1 MVPIGSIFA
10 SKARKGVFK
19 MFGFVK
25 PDILLLLKT
34 FTVRSSYLCKLNLKH
49 PWATAGENKGINSV
63 Y

>member
-10 SKARKGVFK
+10 SKARKGLFK

-34 FTVRSSYLCKLNLKH
+34 YMYGKIKLF
-49 PWATAGENKGINSV
+49 V
-63 Y
+63 